1 MNDYIVRFFCYCF
14 KNEQKIT
21 NDAEMLLQMIDAID
35 SDDDFSEDDF
45 AGYISDGRFH
55 NYKFVYYTYF
65 R

>member
-1 MNDYIVRFFCYCF
+1 MN
-14 KNEQKIT
+14 KKIT